1 MRKYLLRVLPALLL
15 LAALTACRR
24 DMMAPTVTPTETAVT
39 EPTEQPTEAPTEPFT
54 ELPTE
59 APTEP
64 EWVPEYNGALGSAG
78 SLRGTTLLISIFTN
92 DAQTA
97 WDDEA
102 DREEMLLTLNRM
114 DTAAQWL
121 TEQAAAYGSDASFL
135 YDWTADPDLRY
146 DASFSELLVREDG
159 GMYEVQA
166 DYVRENID
174 TESLRQKYHADN
186 VVYFFLF
193 NTPYEH
199 TPNPWSLGFLSS
211 PDYDIEYVNLYIR
224 FGDIFD
230 APPATYA
237 HEILHAFGAPDLYYV
252 DTGIPQEF
260 VDYCSQTGCN
270 DIMFTMNAGETIDN
284 DFTPIDA
291 YYVGIGARPA
301 EADEW
306 GLGPSEYDAN

>member
-1 MRKYLLRVLPALLL
+1 
-15 LAALTACRR
+15 
-24 DMMAPTVTPTETAVT
+24 
-39 EPTEQPTEAPTEPFT
+39 
-54 ELPTE
+54 
-59 APTEP
+59 
-64 EWVPEYNGALGSAG
+64 
-78 SLRGTTLLISIFTN
+78 
-92 DAQTA
+92 
-97 WDDEA
+97 
-102 DREEMLLTLNRM
+102 
-114 DTAAQWL
+114 
-121 TEQAAAYGSDASFL
+121 
-135 YDWTADPDLRY
+135 
-146 DASFSELLVREDG
+146 
-159 GMYEVQA
+159 MYEVQA

-199 TPNPWSLGFLSS
+199 TPNPWSLGFSSS

-224 FGDIFD
+224 FGDVFD

-270 DIMFTMNAGETIDN
+270 DIMFTVNAGETISSE
-284 DFTPIDA
+284 FTPLDA
-291 YYVGIGARPA
+291 YYVGIGPRPA

>member
-1 MRKYLLRVLPALLL
+1 MCGK
-15 LAALTACRR
+15 TS
-24 DMMAPTVTPTETAVT
+24 TP
-39 EPTEQPTEAPTEPFT
+39 
-54 ELPTE
+54 
-59 APTEP
+59 
-64 EWVPEYNGALGSAG
+64 
-78 SLRGTTLLISIFTN
+78 SLCGRNTTRT
-92 DAQTA
+92 
-97 WDDEA
+97 
-102 DREEMLLTLNRM
+102 
-114 DTAAQWL
+114 
-121 TEQAAAYGSDASFL
+121 
-135 YDWTADPDLRY
+135 
-146 DASFSELLVREDG
+146 
-159 GMYEVQA
+159 
-166 DYVRENID
+166 
-174 TESLRQKYHADN
+174 N

-224 FGDIFD
+224 FGDVFD

-270 DIMFTMNAGETIDN
+270 DIMFTVNAGETIDS

>member
-15 LAALTACRR
+15 LAALTACR
-24 DMMAPTVTPTETAVT
+24 APTAAPTETAVT
-39 EPTEQPTEAPTEPFT
+39 EPTEQPTEAPTEAPAESST
-54 ELPTE
+54 EPLTE

-78 SLRGTTLLISIFTN
+78 SLRGTTLLISIFAD

-97 WDDEA
+97 WDEEA

-121 TEQAAAYGSDASFL
+121 TEQAAVYGSDASFL

-146 DASFSELLVREDG
+146 DAAFPGVLVREDG

-186 VVYFFLF
+186 VIYFFLF

-199 TPNPWSLGFLSS
+199 TPNPWSLGFSS
-211 PDYDIEYVNLYIR
+211 STDYDIEYVNLYIR

-230 APPATYA
+230 APPSTYA
-237 HEILHAFGAPDLYYV
+237 HEILHAFGAPDLYYESTV
-252 DTGIPQEF
+252 IPKEF
-260 VDYCSQTGCN
+260 VDYCCQTGCN
-270 DIMFTMNAGETIDN
+270 DIMFTVNEGETISSE
-284 DFTPIDA
+284 FTPLDA
-291 YYVGIGARPA
+291 YYVGIGPRPA